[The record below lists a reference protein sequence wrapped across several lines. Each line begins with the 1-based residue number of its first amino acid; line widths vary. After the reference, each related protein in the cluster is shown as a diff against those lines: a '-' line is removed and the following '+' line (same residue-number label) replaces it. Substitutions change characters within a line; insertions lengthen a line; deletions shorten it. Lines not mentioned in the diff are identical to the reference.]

1 MSNIDWSKSP
11 DGAELH
17 VEGCEPNWWRG
28 ADGGGFECYGGGE
41 WRTSHINPTKYFSCD
56 AVTFR
61 AVEFQPFTSTKDAQP
76 KHAPYN
82 RDEALQFLV
91 EQLDSW
97 PTDTSFA
104 PTCPGWGWSNESR
117 QPEFEELEPENSE
130 FQAWIGI
137 DSWMVARPDFVPF
150 VSAED
155 AQPEGRKL
163 DGGKAIMGAIPPDAE
178 LAVARV
184 LTFGAEKYARDNWRK
199 VPDMDVRYMDA
210 ALRHLNAYR
219 RGEPVDSE
227 SGESHLAHAA
237 CCIMFLLQIKEESK

>member
-1 MSNIDWSKSP
+1 MNDKQQLKALGEKI
-11 DGAELH
+11 
-17 VEGCEPNWWRG
+17 
-28 ADGGGFECYGGGE
+28 GG
-41 WRTSHINPTKYFSCD
+41 
-56 AVTFR
+56 
-61 AVEFQPFTSTKDAQP
+61 FQPFTSIEGAQP
-76 KHAPYN
+76 ERKPYT
-82 RDEALQFLV
+82 REEALRFLV
-91 EQLDSW
+91 DRLDSW
-97 PTDTSFA
+97 PTDISSA
-104 PTCPGWGWSNESR
+104 PTCHGWGWSNESR

-137 DSWMVARPDFVPF
+137 DSWQVARPDFVPF
-150 VSAED
+150 VSVED

-163 DGGKAIMGAIPPDAE
+163 DCGKVIMGAIPPDAE

-219 RGEPVDSE
+219 RGESVDSE

-237 CCIMFLLQIKEESK
+237 CCIMFLLQIEEESK